1 MIYPRSSNVI
11 ADSRALPTVSPVQ
24 LLRRLAARLLICAPL
39 AAASAVPAAA
49 DWLDGSF
56 LRGSFAAFDVRP
68 ARWDG
73 VLLGGTVGASNM
85 STDFGTGTS
94 SEIAYILRNSTL
106 ESEFHPSTWTTLPK
120 TVTNSQQW
128 GAFLGYNWQMEQL
141 VFGADVAYNRPS
153 SLNSQAIDS
162 LERLASTSDGVNHD
176 VTLQS
181 MASLKLVDY
190 ATVRGRIGY
199 AVGQFLPYGMLGAA
213 VGRFNRS
220 TSATVT
226 DVQTGA
232 VVGTFGPV
240 TLSNGQDNVYT
251 GGFLAGLGVDV
262 AVLPNVFLRA
272 EWEYIVWGPV
282 NGIKS
287 TLNTGRAGIGV
298 RF

>member
-1 MIYPRSSNVI
+1 VI
-11 ADSRALPTVSPVQ
+11 VSRRTLLTVCLFQ
-24 LLRRLAARLLICAPL
+24 RLRLLAARLMICAPL

-49 DWLDGSF
+49 ADWLDNSF
-56 LRGSFAAFDVRP
+56 LRGSFSVFDARP

-73 VLLGGTVGASNM
+73 LSLGATVGYSNL
-85 STDFGTGTS
+85 SADFGNAAS

-106 ESEFHPSTWTTLPK
+106 EAEFQPSSWTTLPK
-120 TVTNSQQW
+120 NVTDSLQW

-153 SLNSQAIDS
+153 DLNSQATDT
-162 LERLASTSDGVNHD
+162 LERLVSTSDLVNHD
-176 VTLQS
+176 VTLQGT
-181 MASLKLVDY
+181 ASLKLVDY
-190 ATVRGRIGY
+190 ATVRGRAGY
-199 AVGQFLPYGMLGAA
+199 AVGQFLPYAMLGVA
-213 VGRFNRS
+213 VGRFNYS

-226 DVQTGA
+226 DVETGA

-240 TLSNGQDNVYT
+240 TQSKGQDNVYV

-272 EWEYIVWGPV
+272 EWEYIAWGPV
-282 NGIKS
+282 NGTHS
-287 TLNTGRAGIGV
+287 SLNTGRAGIGI